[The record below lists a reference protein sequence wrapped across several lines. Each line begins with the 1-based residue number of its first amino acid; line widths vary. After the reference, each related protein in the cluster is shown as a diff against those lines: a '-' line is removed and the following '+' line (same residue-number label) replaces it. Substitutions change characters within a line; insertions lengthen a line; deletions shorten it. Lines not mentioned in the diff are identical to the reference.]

1 MRRTATRRYLP
12 RSRSRRAETRTISGV
27 RCYDSARR
35 ALVVV
40 TAITMLSVSACGDDD
55 DATDDTAVEA
65 SVAVD
70 VPDVVGE
77 SVDDATATLEDAGL
91 TLRVVRRDGED
102 LPATADFVENRV
114 NVAVETQDDGT
125 EVVTEV
131 VSTG

>member
-1 MRRTATRRYLP
+1 M
-12 RSRSRRAETRTISGV
+12 
-27 RCYDSARR
+27 R

-40 TAITMLSVSACGDDD
+40 TAVAMLSVSACGDDD
-55 DATDDTAVEA
+55 DAADDTAVEA

-77 SVDDATATLEDAGL
+77 TVDDATATLEDAGL